1 MNNKL
6 SKKLLIAL
14 LAFTMIFSV
23 SPVFA
28 HESDL
33 DDETHTLLHL
43 LEPNIP
49 SPSFPYCGQEPPG
62 YEGPCEWF
70 VSPFP
75 IPLPPLP
82 QPPSPI
88 IPIPSPESPLPPL
101 PY

>member
-1 MNNKL
+1 MNNKM
-6 SKKLLIAL
+6 SRKLLIAL
-14 LAFTMIFSV
+14 LTFTMVFSSV

-33 DDETHTLLHL
+33 DDETHNLLHL
-43 LEPNIP
+43 FEPNIP

-62 YEGPCEWF
+62 YDGPCEWF

-75 IPLPPLP
+75 IPFPPLP

-88 IPIPSPESPLPPL
+88 IPIPSPEPPL
-101 PY
+101 PLPF